1 MNELP
6 SLFEFSVPP
15 IELIVRGTFVYVGL
29 VLLFRFVLRRDLGQ
43 LGVADVLFIVLIADA
58 AQNGMAGEYRT
69 LADAFVLLAT
79 LAACNLALDW
89 AVFRFE
95 WMQRVF
101 EPPSVELVRA
111 GRILRRNLK
120 REWMTVDELLGK
132 LRQEGIA
139 DVADVKLAILERDG
153 KFSVVKETGR
163 SQPTDPAK
171 SADASGTHIG
181 EKPDRDAK

>member
-1 MNELP
+1 MNELG
-6 SLFEFSVPP
+6 SLLEFSVPP
-15 IELIVRGTFVYVGL
+15 LELVVRGSVVYLGI

-79 LAACNLALDW
+79 LAGCNLALDW

-101 EPPSVELVRA
+101 EPPSVELVRD

-120 REWMTVDELLGK
+120 REWMTVEELMGK

-139 DVADVKLAILERDG
+139 DLADVKVATLERDG
-153 KFSVVKETGR
+153 KFSVLKEAGR
-163 SQPTDPAK
+163 SHPTDPAK
-171 SADASGTHIG
+171 CDPGGQHLG
-181 EKPDRDAK
+181 EEA

>member
-1 MNELP
+1 MNELL
-6 SLFEFSVPP
+6 SLLEFSVSPL
-15 IELIVRGTFVYVGL
+15 ELIVRGSVVYVGI

-69 LADAFVLLAT
+69 LADACVLLGT

-89 AVFRFE
+89 AVYRFA

-101 EPPSVELVRA
+101 EPPSVELIRD

-120 REWMTVDELLGK
+120 REWMTVDELMGK

-139 DVADVKLAILERDG
+139 DVADVKVATLERDG
-153 KFSVVKETGR
+153 KFSVLKDAGR
-163 SQPTDPAK
+163 SHPTDP
-171 SADASGTHIG
+171 
-181 EKPDRDAK
+181 EKCNAGGKHLGAHD